1 MKKSFGEKFKSL
13 FAKKDKINEEFYE
26 DSTDILVEG
35 DIGAKASF
43 EIVDELEKIC
53 KQEKI
58 TSQEEI
64 LQKLK
69 QLLLQNVY
77 SIDLQPTK
85 DKQNVWMV
93 LGVNGVGKTTTV
105 AKMANMFKNQGLENV
120 VLASADTF
128 RAAAIEQLEMHG
140 NNIGV
145 RVVSHQHGSDPSAV
159 VFDVSARS
167 LISPATT
174 TKLFPAAPALTAS
187 ICALKLKI
195 FVWSASLVIE
205 SRTSSIFS
213 DASPIFSMFLLSS
226 L

>member
-1 MKKSFGEKFKSL
+1 MKKSCGEKFKSL

-26 DSTDILVEG
+26 DLTDILVEG

-85 DKQNVWMV
+85 DKKNVW
-93 LGVNGVGKTTTV
+93 
-105 AKMANMFKNQGLENV
+105 
-120 VLASADTF
+120 
-128 RAAAIEQLEMHG
+128 
-140 NNIGV
+140 
-145 RVVSHQHGSDPSAV
+145 RV
-159 VFDVSARS
+159 
-167 LISPATT
+167 
-174 TKLFPAAPALTAS
+174 
-187 ICALKLKI
+187 
-195 FVWSASLVIE
+195 
-205 SRTSSIFS
+205 
-213 DASPIFSMFLLSS
+213 
-226 L
+226 

>member
-26 DSTDILVEG
+26 DLTDILVEG

-145 RVVSHQHGSDPSAV
+145 RIIQYY
-159 VFDVSARS
+159 
-167 LISPATT
+167 
-174 TKLFPAAPALTAS
+174 
-187 ICALKLKI
+187 
-195 FVWSASLVIE
+195 
-205 SRTSSIFS
+205 
-213 DASPIFSMFLLSS
+213 
-226 L
+226 